1 MIPTP
6 EQAQRRLQQILR
18 RGSVNLGQG
27 PGTERLMLM
36 LTRSCELRC
45 GYCLVDKKEDAPE
58 LSRLDA
64 RRGIDLLMQSGRPRL
79 EPQFLGGEPRRA
91 GANDRYGLSRLPIRN
106 LRTYPTFIPGS
117 VHNRNLNLFDSDR
130 WLIDP

>member
-45 GYCLVDKKEDAPE
+45 GYCLVDKKEGAPE

-64 RRGIDLLMQSGRPRL
+64 RRGILLGSTLLRRT
-79 EPQFLGGEPRRA
+79 RRA
-91 GANDRYGLSRLPIRN
+91 LLPD
-106 LRTYPTFIPGS
+106 LRQKRG
-117 VHNRNLNLFDSDR
+117 VHFRVRITNGKSM
-130 WLIDP
+130 